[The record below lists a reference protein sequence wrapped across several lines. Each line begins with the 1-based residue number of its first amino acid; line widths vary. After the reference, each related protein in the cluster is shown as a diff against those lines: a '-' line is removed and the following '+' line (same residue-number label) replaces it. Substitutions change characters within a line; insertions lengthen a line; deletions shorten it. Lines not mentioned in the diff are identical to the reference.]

1 MPKFKP
7 PFYRKFLNNDILLI
21 AILVYVIGIPLV
33 LILTGQFAIQIQI
46 KILLAS
52 FGFTVLFLSYLLIKS
67 NRQHLKN
74 REEHDKSMDELRQLH
89 YSEQE
94 KLRNDFY
101 ELIKRQDYQQ
111 DEFKKTITD
120 IEYRFSRDF
129 ERTDSRMGVQ
139 TFYLDYKI
147 LEVSEF
153 SNLLNSYYK
162 LYKLFY
168 QINSSENEY
177 WEDIELRFKN
187 HPEDILQILS
197 VHTGSSITFKIKTGW
212 IPSIGTKD
220 GDIVIGLPK
229 GALTV
234 VFIGYLLQKMVS
246 FGITTYKDLIDIEN
260 TRLENDKLKQ
270 ELYDMKLKSQNADN
284 ETQEKIQKELVNFF
298 NLTVTNNNIKKIEIN
313 QAAIV
318 KE

>member
-1 MPKFKP
+1 MSKYKP
-7 PFYRKFLNNDILLI
+7 PFFRNFLSNDILI
-21 AILVYVIGIPLV
+21 IVILLYVIGIPLV
-33 LILTGQFAIQIQI
+33 LILTGQFVIQIQI

-52 FGFTVLFLSYLLIKS
+52 FGFAVLFLSYLLIKS
-67 NRQHLKN
+67 NQQQLKN
-74 REEHDKSMDELRQLH
+74 RIDNDKSIDELRHLH
-89 YSEQE
+89 YTEQE
-94 KLRNDFY
+94 KLRNDLHT
-101 ELIKRQDYQQ
+101 LIKRQDYQQ

-129 ERTDSRMGVQ
+129 ERSDSRMGVQ

-177 WEDIELRFKN
+177 WADIELRFKN

-197 VHTGSSITFKIKTGW
+197 VHTGGSITFKIKTGW
-212 IPSIGTKD
+212 VPSIGTKN

-260 TRLENDKLKQ
+260 TKLENDKLKQ
-270 ELYDMKLKSQNADN
+270 ELYDMKLKSQNVDKD
-284 ETQEKIQKELVNFF
+284 TQETIQRELENFF